1 MVESSEFPAPQW
13 ERQMPKQKPR
23 IVQAYSVSRGASLR
37 PWHWQRERRQRGE
50 ASEKGP
56 QKWVQGIESG
66 EAASK
71 SLSRINSGPCSNY
84 SKGTQEVEKQV
95 AHQCGKQGALL

>member
-37 PWHWQRERRQRGE
+37 PWHWQRERWQRGGIRE
-50 ASEKGP
+50 RTPEVGTGYREWGGSQQKTVYLGLVLGLVPITAKGP
-56 QKWVQGIESG
+56 K
-66 EAASK
+66 K
-71 SLSRINSGPCSNY
+71 
-84 SKGTQEVEKQV
+84 
-95 AHQCGKQGALL
+95 